1 MAVDRNVFPWFRHF
15 VYLTLACLFLLAQ
28 PQHLF
33 AQVDAGAIDG
43 VVQDSSGAAV
53 PNAHV
58 TLLNTD
64 QGITLESTT
73 GSGGEYVFSP
83 VRIGHYTLT
92 ATAPGFSTT
101 TQQNLTVTVGQ
112 HLNVPVKLSLGASS
126 QTVQVTAAPPQLQAD
141 EASVGQVINQ
151 HAVNSLPLN

>member
-1 MAVDRNVFPWFRHF
+1 MAIDRNVFPWFRRV
-15 VYLTLACLFLLAQ
+15 VYLAFACLFLLAQ

-33 AQVDAGAIDG
+33 GQVDAGAIDG

-64 QGITLESTT
+64 QGITLETTT
-73 GSGGEYVFSP
+73 GSAGEYVFSP

-101 TQQNLTVTVGQ
+101 TQQNLTV
-112 HLNVPVKLSLGASS
+112 NRR
-126 QTVQVTAAPPQLQAD
+126 AAPARRRQAESGLRLANCPGHRCPAAAAD
-141 EASVGQVINQ
+141 
-151 HAVNSLPLN
+151 